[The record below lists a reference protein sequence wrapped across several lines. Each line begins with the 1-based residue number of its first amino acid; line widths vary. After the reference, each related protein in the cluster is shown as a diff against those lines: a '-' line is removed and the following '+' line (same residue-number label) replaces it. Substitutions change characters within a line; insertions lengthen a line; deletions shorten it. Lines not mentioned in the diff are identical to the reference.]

1 MNVIVELS
9 IPSHEFELGRILT
22 MEGDT
27 NIVLETLVPLGDRS
41 VPFFRVQGARD
52 SFERAV
58 SDHRAVADIQ
68 VVSSNDDETIYAL
81 DWDVSSD
88 TFFEGVLDTDANI
101 LEARGVERN
110 WRFELRFPSHDALST
125 FQDYCIEQGI
135 PIEVMGLYNPTDP
148 DAGPWYGLTAMQRTA
163 LSRAVEAGYYSI
175 PREVSTRELAAEFDI
190 SDQAMTE
197 RLRRAII
204 NLVESTL
211 LLSGE

>member
-27 NIVLETLVPLGDRS
+27 NIVLETLVPLGGRS
-41 VPFFRVQGARD
+41 VPFFRVQGARE
-52 SFERAV
+52 SFESAV
-58 SDHRAVADIQ
+58 SEHRTVSDIQ
-68 VVSSNDDETIYAL
+68 VVSANGEETIYAL
-81 DWDVSSD
+81 DWDASD
-88 TFFEGVLDTDANI
+88 DAFFGGIMATKATI
-101 LEARGVERN
+101 LEARGIERN

-125 FQDYCIEQGI
+125 FQDYCIDHGI
-135 PIEVMGLYNPTDP
+135 AIEVLGLYNPTDP
-148 DAGPWYGLTAMQRTA
+148 DAGPWYGLTTMQRTA

-175 PREVSTRELAAEFDI
+175 PREISTQELAAEFDI

-204 NLVESTL
+204 NLVENTL
-211 LLSGE
+211 LLSER